1 MNQKLSAEV
10 ITAQTVQGLSRGKT
24 PRKGEMWGTAVC
36 AKIIKIA
43 RGLMTVMR
51 KLSSRIYIIRKL
63 YVLKEAAFT

>member
-1 MNQKLSAEV
+1 MC
-10 ITAQTVQGLSRGKT
+10 
-24 PRKGEMWGTAVC
+24 GTAMC

-43 RGLMTVMR
+43 GGLMTVTW